1 MSTLRHGD
9 RGQAVRTLQQRLN
22 LHGAGLNTDGD
33 FGDATELAVRN
44 YQRKVGL
51 VIDGIA
57 GSKTAQALAG
67 ADCSNLLQHALL
79 LSAAARLGVELAAI
93 MAVNEVESQGS
104 GFLDNGKPKILF
116 ERHIMYRQLGTPR
129 LPGDDAAELRA
140 HADQLAAEQPNL
152 VNPKSGGYAGGT
164 AEHQRLANARL
175 IDDVCALE
183 SASWGAFQV
192 MGYHAERLG
201 YASVTD
207 FADRMGRDENEQ
219 FEAFVRFIEA
229 DPALLKS
236 LKGKKW
242 AAFAKAYNGPNF
254 ARNLYDIKLE
264 RAYQRHAEGCFMAEA
279 S

>member
-1 MSTLRHGD
+1 MTVLRHGD
-9 RGQAVRTLQQRLN
+9 RGQEVRTLQQRLN
-22 LHGAGLNTDGD
+22 LHGAGLDPDGD
-33 FGDATELAVRN
+33 FGDATESAVRN
-44 YQRKVGL
+44 YQRQVGL

-57 GSKTAQALAG
+57 GSKTALALAG

-79 LSAAARLGVELAAI
+79 VIAAERLGVELATI

-116 ERHIMYRQLGTPR
+116 ERHIMYRQLATPR
-129 LPGDDAAELRA
+129 TPGDDPAELKT
-140 HADQLAAEQPNL
+140 HADQLAAIQPNL
-152 VNPKSGGYAGGT
+152 VNPKSGGYAGGS

-192 MGYHAERLG
+192 MGYHAARLG
-201 YASVTD
+201 YTNVTD
-207 FADRMGRDENEQ
+207 FTDRMARNENEQ

-229 DPALLKS
+229 DPALLKA

-242 AAFAKAYNGPNF
+242 AAFAKAYNGSDY

-264 RAYQRHAEGCFMAEA
+264 RAYQRHAAGCAVPEA
-279 S
+279 A